1 MLKLLLGYIVV
12 VYVDVGG
19 QECGVGVAMAGNVGV
34 AVAANDMFFSSN
46 YLDAKTM
53 PLSKNSNVTL
63 EQAKAH
69 SQYQAHS
76 PLSG

>member
-34 AVAANDMFFSSN
+34 AVAANDMFFPQI
-46 YLDAKTM
+46 T
-53 PLSKNSNVTL
+53 
-63 EQAKAH
+63 
-69 SQYQAHS
+69 
-76 PLSG
+76 

>member
-34 AVAANDMFFSSN
+34 VVADNDMFFPQITLMRKQCLS
-46 YLDAKTM
+46 LKTAM
-53 PLSKNSNVTL
+53 SLSRKQRRTANIRHT
-63 EQAKAH
+63 AR
-69 SQYQAHS
+69 
-76 PLSG
+76 